1 MLGHEASNSSNRRVL
16 TKTNDLSISLNTVVL
31 EGLKRNGLVHTLNLL
46 GLGVNLLLT
55 LLSTSTKTK
64 YQVKSRL
71 LLDVVIR
78 EGTAIFKLL
87 SGKDQTLLIRRNS
100 FLVLDLGLY
109 VVNRIRRLNIECD
122 GLACALCKGS
132 VLAMH
137 TMCPRRKIFI

>member
-1 MLGHEASNSSNRRVL
+1 VLGHEASNSSNRRVL